1 MLNVE
6 HISFSYRK
14 KEVLRDISFTAKEG
28 DFIGIIGK
36 NGCGKSTLL
45 SVLAGVRQPACGIVS
60 YNGVPLFSSKKSICE
75 QSGSVSSDTA
85 VSACTPADIIG
96 YVPQLN
102 PLLPELSVRDNL
114 KLWKRKHS
122 SPDIA
127 SDELF
132 RQLGLTDIMHT
143 PVAKL
148 SEGLKKR
155 VSIASVLQNS
165 PKILILDEPSAALDL
180 PCKEVIH
187 NQLLTF
193 SKNGGIVLF
202 TSHEEAEFSLCTT
215 LYILKDGS
223 LLQVPNTSDKH
234 TLIQQF

>member
-1 MLNVE
+1 MLRVE
-6 HISFSYRK
+6 HISFAYRK
-14 KEVLRDISFTAKEG
+14 KQVLKDICFTAQNG

-45 SVLAGVRQPACGIVS
+45 SVLAGVKRPAFGDIFFEDASLYSKTGI
-60 YNGVPLFSSKKSICE
+60 
-75 QSGSVSSDTA
+75 
-85 VSACTPADIIG
+85 PADTVG

-114 KLWKRKHS
+114 TLWLRPAGTS
-122 SPDIA
+122 SK
-127 SDELF
+127 ETTETLYQ
-132 RQLGLTDIMHT
+132 QLGLTDYLRV

-155 VSIASVLQNS
+155 VSIASVLQNN

-187 NQLLTF
+187 EQLHTF
-193 SKNGGIVLF
+193 TKNGGIILF
-202 TSHEEAEFSLCTT
+202 TTHEEAEFSLCNT
-215 LYILKDGS
+215 LYILKDGI
-223 LLQVPNTSDKH
+223 LHPAPATQDTHL
-234 TLIQQF
+234 LIQHF

>member
-1 MLNVE
+1 MYCAE

-14 KEVLRDISFTAKEG
+14 KEVLRDVSFTAKEG
-28 DFIGIIGK
+28 DFIGIVGK

-45 SVLAGVRQPACGIVS
+45 SVLAGVRRPAGGTVS
-60 YNGVPLFSSKKSICE
+60 FEGAPLFSKKSI
-75 QSGSVSSDTA
+75 
-85 VSACTPADIIG
+85 PADIIG

-114 KLWKRKHS
+114 KLWLRNTS
-122 SPDIA
+122 ASPE
-127 SDELF
+127 SLYL
-132 RQLGLTDIMHT
+132 QMGLTDYLRV

-187 NQLLTF
+187 EQLLSF
-193 SKNGGIVLF
+193 AKNGGIVLF
-202 TSHEEAEFSLCTT
+202 TTHEEAEFSLCNT
-215 LYILKDGS
+215 LYILKDGI
-223 LLQVPNTSDKH
+223 LHPAPDTQDMHL
-234 TLIQQF
+234 LIQQF

>member
-1 MLNVE
+1 MLCVE

-14 KEVLRDISFTAKEG
+14 KEVLRDVSFTAKEG
-28 DFIGIIGK
+28 DFIGIVGK

-45 SVLAGVRQPACGIVS
+45 SVLAGVRRPAGGTIS
-60 YNGVPLFSSKKSICE
+60 FEGAPLFSKKNI
-75 QSGSVSSDTA
+75 
-85 VSACTPADIIG
+85 PADIIG

-114 KLWKRKHS
+114 RLWLRNPAS
-122 SPDIA
+122 SPEDTPE
-127 SDELF
+127 SLYL
-132 RQLGLTDIMHT
+132 QMGLTDYLRV

-155 VSIASVLQNS
+155 VSIASVLQNN

-187 NQLLTF
+187 EQLLTF
-193 SKNGGIVLF
+193 AKNGGIVLF
-202 TSHEEAEFSLCTT
+202 TTHEEAEFSLCNT
-215 LYILKDGS
+215 LYILKGGILHPAPDTQDMH
-223 LLQVPNTSDKH
+223 L
-234 TLIQQF
+234 LIQHF

>member
-1 MLNVE
+1 MLCAE

-45 SVLAGVRQPACGIVS
+45 SVLAGVRQPAGGTLS
-60 YNGVPLFSSKKSICE
+60 YEGAPLFSAKSI
-75 QSGSVSSDTA
+75 
-85 VSACTPADIIG
+85 PAETVG

-114 KLWKRKHS
+114 KLWKRTAANT
-122 SPDIA
+122 PD
-127 SDELF
+127 SLY
-132 RQLGLTDIMHT
+132 QQMGLTDYLHV

-187 NQLLTF
+187 EQLLSFTG
-193 SKNGGIVLF
+193 NGGIVLF
-202 TSHEEAEFSLCTT
+202 TTHEEAEFSLCTT
-215 LYILKDGS
+215 LFVLKDGS
-223 LLQVPNTSDKH
+223 LQQVPGDLDKH
-234 TLIQQF
+234 ALIQQFT

>member
-1 MLNVE
+1 MLSIE

-45 SVLAGVRQPACGIVS
+45 SVLAGVKRPASGHISFHGI
-60 YNGVPLFSSKKSICE
+60 PLFSSNKGNRV
-75 QSGSVSSDTA
+75 QSGSVPSDTTDA
-85 VSACTPADIIG
+85 PCAPADIIG

-114 KLWKRKHS
+114 KLWKRKNTAKDDAADS
-122 SPDIA
+122 LYR
-127 SDELF
+127 E
-132 RQLGLTDIMHT
+132 LGLTDFMHT

-155 VSIASVLQNS
+155 VSIASVLQNN

-193 SKNGGIVLF
+193 AKGGGIVLF
-202 TSHEEAEFSLCTT
+202 TSHEESEFSLCST

-223 LLQVPNTSDKH
+223 LQQVSNTQDKH

>member
-1 MLNVE
+1 MYCAE

-14 KEVLRDISFTAKEG
+14 KEVLRDVSFTAKEG
-28 DFIGIIGK
+28 DFIGIVGK

-45 SVLAGVRQPACGIVS
+45 SVLAGVRRPAGGTIS
-60 YNGVPLFSSKKSICE
+60 FEGAPMFSKKSI
-75 QSGSVSSDTA
+75 
-85 VSACTPADIIG
+85 PADIIG

-114 KLWKRKHS
+114 KLWLRS
-122 SPDIA
+122 SAVSPE
-127 SDELF
+127 SLYL
-132 RQLGLTDIMHT
+132 QMGLTDYLRV

-165 PKILILDEPSAALDL
+165 PKILILDEPSAALDM

-187 NQLLTF
+187 EQLQSF
-193 SKNGGIVLF
+193 AKNGGIVLF
-202 TSHEEAEFSLCTT
+202 TTHEEAEFSLCNT
-215 LYILKDGS
+215 LYILKDGM
-223 LLQVPNTSDKH
+223 LHPAPDTQDMHL
-234 TLIQQF
+234 LIQQF

>member
-1 MLNVE
+1 MYCAE

-14 KEVLRDISFTAKEG
+14 KEVLRDVSFTAKEG
-28 DFIGIIGK
+28 DFIGIVGK

-45 SVLAGVRQPACGIVS
+45 SVLAGVRRPAGGTIS
-60 YNGVPLFSSKKSICE
+60 FEGAPMFSKKSI
-75 QSGSVSSDTA
+75 
-85 VSACTPADIIG
+85 PADIIG

-114 KLWKRKHS
+114 KLWLRNS
-122 SPDIA
+122 AVSPE
-127 SDELF
+127 SLYL
-132 RQLGLTDIMHT
+132 QMGLTDYLRV

-187 NQLLTF
+187 EQLQSF
-193 SKNGGIVLF
+193 AKNGGIVLF
-202 TSHEEAEFSLCTT
+202 TTHEEAEFSLCNT
-215 LYILKDGS
+215 LYILKDGM
-223 LLQVPNTSDKH
+223 LHPAPDTQDMHL
-234 TLIQQF
+234 LIQQF

>member
-1 MLNVE
+1 MLCAE

-45 SVLAGVRQPACGIVS
+45 SVLAGVRQPAGGTLS
-60 YNGVPLFSSKKSICE
+60 YEGAPLFSPKSI
-75 QSGSVSSDTA
+75 
-85 VSACTPADIIG
+85 PAETVG

-114 KLWKRKHS
+114 KLWKRTAANT
-122 SPDIA
+122 PD
-127 SDELF
+127 SLY
-132 RQLGLTDIMHT
+132 QQMGLTDYLHV

-187 NQLLTF
+187 EQLLSFTG
-193 SKNGGIVLF
+193 NGGIVLF
-202 TSHEEAEFSLCTT
+202 TTHEEAEFSLCTT
-215 LYILKDGS
+215 LFVLKDGS
-223 LLQVPNTSDKH
+223 LQQVPGDLDKH
-234 TLIQQF
+234 ALIQQFT

>member
-1 MLNVE
+1 MLCAE

-45 SVLAGVRQPACGIVS
+45 SVLAGVRQPAGGTLS
-60 YNGVPLFSSKKSICE
+60 YEGAPLFSKKSI
-75 QSGSVSSDTA
+75 
-85 VSACTPADIIG
+85 PAETVG

-114 KLWKRKHS
+114 KLWKRTAANT
-122 SPDIA
+122 PD
-127 SDELF
+127 SLY
-132 RQLGLTDIMHT
+132 QQMGLTDYLHV

-155 VSIASVLQNS
+155 VSIASVLQHS

-187 NQLLTF
+187 EQLLSFTG
-193 SKNGGIVLF
+193 NGGIVLF
-202 TSHEEAEFSLCTT
+202 TTHEEAEFSLCTT
-215 LYILKDGS
+215 LFVLKDGS
-223 LLQVPNTSDKH
+223 LQQVPGDLDKH
-234 TLIQQF
+234 ALIQQFT

>member
-1 MLNVE
+1 MYCAE

-14 KEVLRDISFTAKEG
+14 KEVLRDVSFTAKEG
-28 DFIGIIGK
+28 DFIGIVGK

-45 SVLAGVRQPACGIVS
+45 SVLAGVRKPAGGTVS
-60 YNGVPLFSSKKSICE
+60 FEGTPLFTKKSI
-75 QSGSVSSDTA
+75 
-85 VSACTPADIIG
+85 PADIIG

-102 PLLPELSVRDNL
+102 PLLPDLSVRDNL
-114 KLWKRKHS
+114 KLWLRNTS
-122 SPDIA
+122 ASPE
-127 SDELF
+127 SLYL
-132 RQLGLTDIMHT
+132 QMGLTDYLRV

-187 NQLLTF
+187 EQLLSF
-193 SKNGGIVLF
+193 AKNGGIVLF
-202 TSHEEAEFSLCTT
+202 TTHEEAEFSLCNT
-215 LYILKDGS
+215 LYILKDGI
-223 LLQVPNTSDKH
+223 LHPAPDTQDMHL
-234 TLIQQF
+234 LIQQF

>member
-1 MLNVE
+1 MYCAD

-14 KEVLRDISFTAKEG
+14 KEVLRDVSFTAKEG
-28 DFIGIIGK
+28 DFIGIVGK

-45 SVLAGVRQPACGIVS
+45 SVLAGVRRPAGGTVLFE
-60 YNGVPLFSSKKSICE
+60 GTPLFSKKSI
-75 QSGSVSSDTA
+75 
-85 VSACTPADIIG
+85 PADIIG

-114 KLWKRKHS
+114 RLWLRNTT
-122 SPDIA
+122 A
-127 SDELF
+127 SEKNTPESLYL
-132 RQLGLTDIMHT
+132 QMGLTDYLRV

-187 NQLLTF
+187 EQLLTF
-193 SKNGGIVLF
+193 AKNGGIVLF
-202 TSHEEAEFSLCTT
+202 TTHEETEFSLCNT
-215 LYILKDGS
+215 LYILKDGT
-223 LLQVPNTSDKH
+223 LHPAPDTQDMHV
-234 TLIQQF
+234 LIQHF

>member
-1 MLNVE
+1 MLCAE

-45 SVLAGVRQPACGIVS
+45 SVLAGVRQPAGGTLS
-60 YNGVPLFSSKKSICE
+60 YEGAPLFSKKSI
-75 QSGSVSSDTA
+75 
-85 VSACTPADIIG
+85 PAETVG

-114 KLWKRKHS
+114 KLWKRTAANT
-122 SPDIA
+122 PD
-127 SDELF
+127 SLY
-132 RQLGLTDIMHT
+132 QQMGLTDYLHV

-187 NQLLTF
+187 EQLLSFTG
-193 SKNGGIVLF
+193 NGGIVLF
-202 TSHEEAEFSLCTT
+202 TTHEEAEFSLCTT
-215 LYILKDGS
+215 LFVLKDGR
-223 LLQVPNTSDKH
+223 LQQVPGDLDKH
-234 TLIQQF
+234 ALIQQFT

>member
-1 MLNVE
+1 MLCVE

-14 KEVLRDISFTAKEG
+14 KEVLRDVSFTAKEG

-45 SVLAGVRQPACGIVS
+45 SVLAGVKHPANGTIS
-60 YNGVPLFSSKKSICE
+60 YQGAPLFSKKS
-75 QSGSVSSDTA
+75 S
-85 VSACTPADIIG
+85 PADIIG

-114 KLWKRKHS
+114 KLWKRTGT
-122 SPDIA
+122 A
-127 SDELF
+127 STKVTDDSLY
-132 RQLGLTDIMHT
+132 RQMELTDYLHT
-143 PVAKL
+143 PVARL

-155 VSIASVLQNS
+155 VSIASVLQNN

-187 NQLLTF
+187 TQLQTF

-202 TSHEEAEFSLCTT
+202 TSHEEAEFSLCST
-215 LYILKDGS
+215 LYILKEGI
-223 LLQVPNTSDKH
+223 LLPVSDISDKH

>member
-1 MLNVE
+1 MLSVE

-14 KEVLRDISFTAKEG
+14 KEVLRDVSFTAKEG

-45 SVLAGVRQPACGIVS
+45 SVLSGVKRPAGGTVS
-60 YNGVPLFSSKKSICE
+60 YGDVSLSS
-75 QSGSVSSDTA
+75 GTA
-85 VSACTPADIIG
+85 HPADLIG

-114 KLWKRKHS
+114 TLWKRNNTD
-122 SPDIA
+122 SPDTD
-127 SDELF
+127 STSLYQ
-132 RQLGLTDIMHT
+132 QLGLTDYLRT

-155 VSIASVLQNS
+155 VSIASVLQNN

-187 NQLLTF
+187 EQLRSF
-193 SKNGGIVLF
+193 AENGGIVLF

-215 LYILKDGS
+215 LYILKDGT
-223 LLQVPNTSDKH
+223 LLPAPDTSDLH
-234 TLIQQF
+234 ALIQQF

>member
-1 MLNVE
+1 MLCVE

-14 KEVLRDISFTAKEG
+14 KEVLRDVSFTAKEG

-45 SVLAGVRQPACGIVS
+45 SVLAGVRRPANGTVS
-60 YNGVPLFSSKKSICE
+60 YNGGALFSGKEI
-75 QSGSVSSDTA
+75 
-85 VSACTPADIIG
+85 PADLIG

-114 KLWKRKHS
+114 KLWNRSHTTS
-122 SPDIA
+122 AD
-127 SDELF
+127 DTTLF
-132 RQLGLTDIMHT
+132 YRQMGLTDYLHT

-187 NQLLTF
+187 EQLLTF
-193 SKNGGIVLF
+193 AKSGGIILF
-202 TSHEEAEFSLCTT
+202 TTHEEAEFPLCTT
-215 LYILKDGS
+215 LYILKDGILQTVPDS
-223 LLQVPNTSDKH
+223 NDRHALLQLLND
-234 TLIQQF
+234 